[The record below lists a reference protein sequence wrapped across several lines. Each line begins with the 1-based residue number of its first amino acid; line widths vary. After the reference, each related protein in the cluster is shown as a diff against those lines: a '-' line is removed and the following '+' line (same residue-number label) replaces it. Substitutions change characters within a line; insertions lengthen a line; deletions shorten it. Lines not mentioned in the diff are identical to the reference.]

1 MTSSDHSRPAWR
13 KSTYSGQ
20 NGNCV
25 EVAGLSPAI
34 AVRDSKDTGGQ
45 HLTVPAPAWRTFA
58 HRIQAAGQA

>member
-25 EVAGLSPAI
+25 EVAGLGPAI
-34 AVRDSKDTGGQ
+34 AVRDSKDPAGPY
-45 HLTVPAPAWRTFA
+45 LTVPDPAWRTFA
-58 HRIQAAGQA
+58 RRIQATGQA